1 MSGSEPDQTPSE
13 PFTTERLGRTY
24 YNYNQLDPQRVEN
37 ILRMAENRGRVDMLY
52 KLYDDMEVTDTRYS
66 GIANQVRATIAQM
79 PLRIQPVETSTQV
92 DEKIAQEYRDYA
104 EVVLNNLDTHLL
116 AQSFVDP
123 YFYGAKLYS
132 VDWELRELMFGRSMY
147 FPSEVE
153 EVRGRHLVQSINQVD
168 DNYGQLK
175 VRTDE
180 NPAGQPID
188 ELPDE
193 NHVFLE
199 MEKGKHNYA
208 KLGVARKI
216 LPWYLSLRF
225 VKDWWVQYVENYGS
239 PIRVAKYPRA
249 TKRSTRKK
257 VQKFLK
263 QLGNNQYGLFPQGME
278 VEFKDLNRQGK
289 VNVHREFIREAHKEY
304 SIHILGQAGTM
315 GESRE
320 GSYAESVVLNGIRM
334 DIITNISKVVAKG
347 FRKLIREGLKLNYG
361 DNFEDYFVPEVEPI
375 LLNSQNA
382 QKRAQAARIASE
394 SGVPVPTSY
403 FYNQVLGIEKPQ
415 EGEQAVQSGVL
426 SDLGDDLPIEGERL
440 SEQSGG
446 SQGQS
451 GEETGDTSVVQ
462 DADQE
467 NGQSEDQ

>member
-1 MSGSEPDQTPSE
+1 
-13 PFTTERLGRTY
+13 
-24 YNYNQLDPQRVEN
+24 
-37 ILRMAENRGRVDMLY
+37 MLY

-188 ELPDE
+188 DLPDE

-304 SIHILGQAGTM
+304 SIHILGQAATT
-315 GESRE
+315 GEDSG
-320 GSYAESVVLNGIRM
+320 GSYAKTAVLNGIRE
-334 DIITNISKVVAKG
+334 DIMQNSAVISAKG
-347 FRKLIREGLKLNYG
+347 YRGLVKKGLRLNYG
-361 DNFEDYFVPEVEPI
+361 DEFKAHLAPKIKPI
-375 LLNSQNA
+375 LLNSRNA
-382 QKRAQAARIASE
+382 RERAEAGNIAQQA
-394 SGVPVPTSY
+394 GVPVPETFWY
-403 FYNQVLGIEKPQ
+403 ENTLGVERPQKGQRAVVHGELFTIGVDPIPKPKTDS
-415 EGEQAVQSGVL
+415 EANSAS
-426 SDLGDDLPIEGERL
+426 SDIP
-440 SEQSGG
+440 
-446 SQGQS
+446 
-451 GEETGDTSVVQ
+451 
-462 DADQE
+462 
-467 NGQSEDQ
+467 EDQGDSSVANGGPGTSE

>member
-1 MSGSEPDQTPSE
+1 MSGSEPDQTPAK

-24 YNYNQLDPQRVEN
+24 YNYNQLDPQRIEN

-92 DEKIAQEYRDYA
+92 DEKVAEEYRDYA

-132 VDWELRELMFGRSMY
+132 VDWEQRELMFGRSMY

-153 EVRGRHLVQSINQVD
+153 EVRGRHLIQSINEVG
-168 DNYGQLK
+168 DNYGELK
-175 VRTDE
+175 VRIDD
-180 NPAGQPID
+180 NPAGEPIAN
-188 ELPDE
+188 LPDE

-208 KLGVARKI
+208 KLGVARKV

-257 VQKFLK
+257 VQKFLEN
-263 QLGNNQYGLFPQGME
+263 LGNNQYGMFPQGME

-289 VNVHREFIREAHKEY
+289 VNVHREFVREAHKEY

-315 GESRE
+315 GEQRE

-347 FRKLIREGLKLNYG
+347 FRKLVRKGLKLNYG
-361 DNFEDYFVPEVEPI
+361 DNFDEYFVPNIQPI

-382 QKRAQAARIASE
+382 KKRAQAAQIASK

-415 EGEQAVQSGVL
+415 DGEQVVQGDVL
-426 SDLGDDLPIEGERL
+426 SDLGDTLPIEGE
-440 SEQSGG
+440 SISGESDG
-446 SQGQS
+446 SQ
-451 GEETGDTSVVQ
+451 TGNEDGSV
-462 DADQE
+462 ANNTDQE
-467 NGQSEDQ
+467 NSQSEDQ